1 MKSMKIQLKPTK
13 KQQIILNKYIND
25 CIYTYNK
32 GVELINY
39 EKYYSYYDLRDELVT
54 KTNREDYLIP
64 KWLFNTIPE
73 SIYETP
79 KTIRGQELKVLASN
93 LKSALTNLKNKNIKY
108 FKMGFKSKKKMNTF
122 IINEEHHVSKITQT
136 NNKYFLSI
144 SKLKNIKIKN
154 TKITNK
160 LNLILSKDFKIQK
173 TRLNQWYLI
182 LPIEEKVK
190 EIKTNNRVCALDPG
204 FREFQRGIDLK
215 GNQFSI
221 GQNLI
226 TKINKHRAKI
236 FQEQSNLTQ
245 LKKIKSKTYKQYK
258 LFTRTKY
265 NYYFLIQKLKNYIK
279 ELHQQTCNYLVK
291 YYDKIIIPNFNTKQ
305 MTKSNNTF
313 WNKMISG
320 LNHFEFRER
329 LINKAKEYGKKV
341 IVVSEYYTSKTCCN
355 CYNYNHSLEKSKI
368 FKCNHCH
375 KEFDRDGNASYNILK
390 NVLLGNLKI
399 LS

>member
-1 MKSMKIQLKPTK
+1 MKIQLKPTK

-39 EKYYSYYDLRDELVT
+39 EKYYNYFDLVNELVT
-54 KTNREDYLIP
+54 KTNKEDKIIP
-64 KWLFNTIPE
+64 KWLFNTIPK

-79 KTIRGQELKVLASN
+79 KSIRSQELKVLATN
-93 LKSALTNLKNKNIKY
+93 LKSALTNLKNKNIQH
-108 FKMGFKSKKKMNTF
+108 FKMSFKSKKKINTF
-122 IINEEHHVSKITQT
+122 IINEEHKSSKITQT
-136 NNKYFLSI
+136 NNNYFLSI

-154 TKITNK
+154 TKLINK
-160 LNLILSKDFKIQK
+160 FKLTLSKDFKIQK
-173 TRLNQWYLI
+173 TRLNQWYII
-182 LPIEEKVK
+182 LSVEETVK
-190 EIKTNNRVCALDPG
+190 EINTNNRICALDPG

-226 TKINKHRAKI
+226 TNINKHRAKI
-236 FQEQSNLTQ
+236 FQEQSKLVQ
-245 LKKIKSKTYKQYK
+245 IKKIKFKTIKQYK

-279 ELHQQTCNYLVK
+279 ELHYQTCNYLVK

-313 WNKMISG
+313 WNKMISS
-320 LNHFEFRER
+320 LNHFEFRKK
-329 LINKAKEYGKKV
+329 LINKAKEYNKKV

-355 CYNYNHSLEKSKI
+355 CYNYNHFLEKSKV
-368 FKCNHCH
+368 FKCNYCN